1 MRIRCK
7 DIDYIS
13 HNEKVMMM
21 MISDGQNTLKKV
33 F

>member
-13 HNEKVMMM
+13 VQSNIK
-21 MISDGQNTLKKV
+21 
-33 F
+33 